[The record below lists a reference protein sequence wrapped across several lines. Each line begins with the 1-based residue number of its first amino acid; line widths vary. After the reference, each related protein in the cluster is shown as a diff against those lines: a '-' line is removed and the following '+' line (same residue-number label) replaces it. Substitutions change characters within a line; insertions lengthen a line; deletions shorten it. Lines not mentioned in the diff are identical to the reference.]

1 MLKFGDMMFEL
12 SQDRPL
18 YQLPHET
25 HIRFRARELAHLFR
39 KHEMKKDYEKKY
51 ENNKVSLHICNSGTA
66 FDRDIPCVK
75 TCLYFDP
82 KHTLENVVDSIQ
94 NEEIRMQWDN
104 FIEEVNVLEQSDTGR
119 MQVVQTKY
127 KTISNLEGREFIEK
141 KLYFCHSEAT

>member
-1 MLKFGDMMFEL
+1 MAMLKFGDMMFEL

-51 ENNKVSLHICNSGTA
+51 ENNKISLHICNSGTA
-66 FDRDIPCVK
+66 FDRDIPCIK

-82 KHTLENVVDSIQ
+82 KHTLESVVDSI
-94 NEEIRMQWDN
+94 
-104 FIEEVNVLEQSDTGR
+104 
-119 MQVVQTKY
+119 
-127 KTISNLEGREFIEK
+127 
-141 KLYFCHSEAT
+141 